1 MLFSKLIKRYLIQIL
16 ASGML
21 FFSAFA
27 SAHEGHTTYG
37 TAYHL
42 LDHALG
48 YALLTLVAGVA
59 ISLYFGKRSSEQGQ
73 NQDK

>member
-42 LDHALG
+42 LVLK
-48 YALLTLVAGVA
+48 VA
-59 ISLYFGKRSSEQGQ
+59 ICQRRTPANLMMIVCRH
-73 NQDK
+73 